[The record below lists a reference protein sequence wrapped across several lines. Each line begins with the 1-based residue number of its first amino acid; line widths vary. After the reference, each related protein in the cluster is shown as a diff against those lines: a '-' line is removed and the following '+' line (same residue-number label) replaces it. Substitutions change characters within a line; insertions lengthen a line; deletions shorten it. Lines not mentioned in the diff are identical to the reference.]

1 MLKYHI
7 QTSGRSL
14 HAQEIDFNDI
24 RTTLQALYAIYDNCN
39 SLHTNAYDEAITTPT
54 EESVRR
60 AMAIQLIINRELGS
74 AKTENFIQGSFII
87 EELTDLVEQAVLV
100 EFDRITER
108 GGVLGAMERMYQRN
122 KIQEESLYYEH
133 QKHTGELPIVG
144 VNTFLNKQGS
154 PTIVPGEVIRSNEEE
169 KEQQI
174 NNLRVFQS
182 RNSNRSAEKVARL
195 KQVAIENGN
204 LFEEL
209 METVKYCSLGQIT
222 HALYEVGGQ
231 YRRNM

>member
-1 MLKYHI
+1 
-7 QTSGRSL
+7 
-14 HAQEIDFNDI
+14 
-24 RTTLQALYAIYDNCN
+24 
-39 SLHTNAYDEAITTPT
+39 
-54 EESVRR
+54 
-60 AMAIQLIINRELGS
+60 MAIQLIINRELGS
-74 AKTENFIQGSFII
+74 AKTENFTQGSFII
-87 EELTDLVEQAVLV
+87 EELTDLVEAAVLT

-133 QKHTGELPIVG
+133 LKHTGELPIVG

-154 PTIVPGEVIRSNEEE
+154 PTIVPGEVIRSNDEE

-174 NNLRVFQS
+174 RNLRDFQS
-182 RNSNRSAEKVARL
+182 CHADRANEMIARL

-209 METVKYCSLGQIT
+209 METVKHCSLGQIT

>member
-1 MLKYHI
+1 
-7 QTSGRSL
+7 
-14 HAQEIDFNDI
+14 
-24 RTTLQALYAIYDNCN
+24 
-39 SLHTNAYDEAITTPT
+39 
-54 EESVRR
+54 
-60 AMAIQLIINRELGS
+60 MAIQLIINRELGS

-87 EELTDLVEQAVLV
+87 EELTDLVEEAVLT

-133 QKHTGELPIVG
+133 QKHTGEFPIVG

-154 PTIVPGEVIRSNEEE
+154 PTIIPGEIIRSTREE

-174 NNLRVFQS
+174 NNLHGFWK
-182 RNSNRSAEKVARL
+182 RNENKSAEMLDRL
-195 KQVAIENGN
+195 KTVAVNNGN